1 MPDPTGDEAFRSH
14 WLAFPVSEFLRD
26 GEPDGPPAVIE
37 VHTGDRP
44 AVIEMGGGEI
54 GTRLGS
60 APSPD
65 LVLEG
70 DGPTV
75 LGVLTGMLK
84 LSDARKL
91 GLRTEGS
98 TTVFRRLQHLVPS

>member
-1 MPDPTGDEAFRSH
+1 
-14 WLAFPVSEFLRD
+14 
-26 GEPDGPPAVIE
+26 
-37 VHTGDRP
+37 
-44 AVIEMGGGEI
+44 MGGGKI

-60 APSPD
+60 VPSPD

-75 LGVLTGMLK
+75 LGVLTGMLT
-84 LSDARKL
+84 LPEARKL

-98 TTVFRRLQHLVPS
+98 TTVLRRLQHQEPV